1 LMDWPLGW
9 HRGEGGMNERSKC
22 TGIGGGPPHGGG
34 SDCGLPHTLSL
45 ANGVAVWVLIAGRAR
60 SVANIDAVQNF
71 SI

>member
-1 LMDWPLGW
+1 
-9 HRGEGGMNERSKC
+9 MNERSKC
-22 TGIGGGPPHGGG
+22 TGMGGGTPHGGG

-45 ANGVAVWVLIAGRAR
+45 ADGFAVRVLIAGRAR

>member
-1 LMDWPLGW
+1 
-9 HRGEGGMNERSKC
+9 MNERSKR
-22 TGIGGGPPHGGG
+22 TGMGGGTPHGGG

-45 ANGVAVWVLIAGRAR
+45 ANGVAVWVLIAGRVR